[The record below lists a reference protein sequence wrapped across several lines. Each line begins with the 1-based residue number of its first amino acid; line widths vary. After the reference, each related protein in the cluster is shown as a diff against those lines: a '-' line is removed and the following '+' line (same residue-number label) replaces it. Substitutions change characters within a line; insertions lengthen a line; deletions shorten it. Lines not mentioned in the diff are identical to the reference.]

1 MPAELPHMNEML
13 KDFMQRRSAV
23 HAAGLAAIDRGEVEP
38 YDAVP
43 PQVLDPKQAWEEA
56 TAALAH
62 FGMQETIAAPTDWP
76 ELVATADGAIALP
89 FAAGHFPQSVR
100 DLHRLARAVP
110 PAELPPESAVP
121 MQVEGIEAWV
131 RGIESQKAV
140 SQALLAVGVLRV
152 ARQFDRA
159 EKLLSKSEKGL
170 PAATKT
176 AVANERAAILW
187 NRGQRAEAA
196 KIWNTLPESAPV
208 LFNRGMAALFLGD
221 NATARRDLSLAVDK
235 IAESSGWH
243 HLGRLY
249 LALAQ
254 S

>member
-1 MPAELPHMNEML
+1 MNEML

-43 PQVLDPKQAWEEA
+43 AQVLDPKQAWDEA
-56 TAALAH
+56 TASLAH
-62 FGMQETIAAPTDWP
+62 FGMHERIAAPADWP
-76 ELVATADGAIALP
+76 QLVATADAAVALP

-100 DLHRLARAVP
+100 DLHRLARAVQ
-110 PAELPPESAVP
+110 PAELVTESAAP
-121 MQVEGIEAWV
+121 IQIEGIETWV
-131 RGIESQKAV
+131 RSVESRRAV
-140 SQALLAVGVLRV
+140 SEVLLAVGVLRV

-159 EKLLSKSEKGL
+159 EKLLTKIEKGL
-170 PAATKT
+170 PAASKP
-176 AVANERAAILW
+176 AVANERAANLW
-187 NRGQRAEAA
+187 SCGRRAAAA
-196 KIWNTLPESAPV
+196 KILASLPECAPV
-208 LFNRGMAALFLGD
+208 LFNRGMTALFLGD
-221 NATARRDLSLAVDK
+221 NAAARRELSKAVAQ